1 MREYMTEKEIDD
13 LVKEIMDL
21 PRVESNHPV
30 STLYGFDVDTLI
42 NTLRDFKRLPTYDE
56 VLKQNQKYKV
66 VIDRARV
73 LVNNVYNSLE
83 NADKPIKFYEEILDI
98 LNINERNWTDLNGK
112 EWNKWVTQKQ
122 LQ

>member
-21 PRVESNHPV
+21 SRVESSQPV
-30 STLYGFDVDTLI
+30 STIYGFDVDTLI

-83 NADKPIKFYEEILDI
+83 NADKPIKFYEELLDI
-98 LNINERNWTDLNGK
+98 LNINERN
-112 EWNKWVTQKQ
+112 
-122 LQ
+122 

>member
-30 STLYGFDVDTLI
+30 STIYGFDVDTLI

-66 VIDRARV
+66 VIDRVRV

-83 NADKPIKFYEEILDI
+83 NADKPIKFYEELLDI
-98 LNINERNWTDLNGK
+98 LNINERN
-112 EWNKWVTQKQ
+112 
-122 LQ
+122 

>member
-21 PRVESNHPV
+21 PRVESSQPV
-30 STLYGFDVDTLI
+30 STIYGFDVDTLI

-83 NADKPIKFYEEILDI
+83 NADKPIKFYEELLDI
-98 LNINERNWTDLNGK
+98 LNINERD
-112 EWNKWVTQKQ
+112 
-122 LQ
+122 